1 MFDWVQMLT
10 ATSLFEKVPV
20 RSIITYL
27 WHLQKYHVLHWRL
40 YYRLPSPV
48 YIPSQDQ
55 TASER
60 KPVKYKITLL
70 LTSHISK
77 GPLQI
82 PSQFLL
88 VNNKLWNNTWSVGRR
103 LKSLGGFVITYLL
116 PGASGPALLSRNLQG
131 KYSNHCGTHFQVAK
145 VLPNFKLPKSFQRM
159 LLLKFIQ
166 VCWGKNPFTF
176 VQWIFLQYFEL
187 LWQETQF
194 ESIVQMCKKTVFASI
209 DKIC

>member
-1 MFDWVQMLT
+1 MCCIEDYITVSP
-10 ATSLFEKVPV
+10 A
-20 RSIITYL
+20 RSVFHPRIKLHQNEHL
-27 WHLQKYHVLHWRL
+27 WNTKLH
-40 YYRLPSPV
+40 YYV
-48 YIPSQDQ
+48 
-55 TASER
+55 
-60 KPVKYKITLL
+60 L

-77 GPLQI
+77 GPLQT

-166 VCWGKNPFTF
+166 VCWGKNSFTF
-176 VQWIFLQYFEL
+176 VQWSLIFTI
-187 LWQETQF
+187 LWTFVAE
-194 ESIVQMCKKTVFASI
+194 ASI
-209 DKIC
+209 WIYCANV

>member
-1 MFDWVQMLT
+1 M
-10 ATSLFEKVPV
+10 PV

-48 YIPSQDQ
+48 CIPSQDQ

-60 KPVKYKITLL
+60 KPVKYKIALL

-77 GPLQI
+77 GPLQT

-131 KYSNHCGTHFQVAK
+131 KNSNHCGTHFQVAK

-166 VCWGKNPFTF
+166 VCWGKKTLHLCSMEFFFTIL
-176 VQWIFLQYFEL
+176 WIFVAED
-187 LWQETQF
+187 
-194 ESIVQMCKKTVFASI
+194 SIWIYCAMCKKTVFASI